1 MFTLHLLLAAPQS
14 GDGGGGLLMTLLPL
28 ILIFAVFWFFII
40 RPQKQREQEREDMIS
55 ALNKGDKV
63 VTAGGIHGEVKQID
77 DDSVLLKVDN
87 STKLRVQ
94 KSAISSGP
102 QMDEAKE
109 KAE

>member
-1 MFTLHLLLAAPQS
+1 
-14 GDGGGGLLMTLLPL
+14 MTLLPL

-40 RPQKQREQEREDMIS
+40 RPQKKREQQREDMIS

-63 VTAGGIHGEVKQID
+63 VTAGGIHGEVTQID
-77 DDSVLLKVDN
+77 DSLLLKVDN
-87 STKLRVQ
+87 NTKLRVQ

-102 QMDEAKE
+102 QVDEAKE

>member
-1 MFTLHLLLAAPQS
+1 MLHLLLAAPQS
-14 GDGGGGLLMTLLPL
+14 GDSGGLLMTLLPL

>member
-1 MFTLHLLLAAPQS
+1 MLHLLLAAPQS
-14 GDGGGGLLMTLLPL
+14 GDGGGLLMTLLPL

-40 RPQKQREQEREDMIS
+40 RPQKKREQEREDMIS

-63 VTAGGIHGEVKQID
+63 VTAGGIHGEVTQID
-77 DDSVLLKVDN
+77 DDSLLLKVDN
-87 STKLRVQ
+87 NTKLRVQ

-102 QMDEAKE
+102 QVDEAKE

>member
-1 MFTLHLLLAAPQS
+1 MFMLHLLLAAPQS
-14 GDGGGGLLMTLLPL
+14 GDSGGLLMTLLPL

>member
-1 MFTLHLLLAAPQS
+1 MFMLHLLLAAPQS
-14 GDGGGGLLMTLLPL
+14 GDGGGLLMTLLPL

-40 RPQKQREQEREDMIS
+40 RPQKKREQEREDMIS

-63 VTAGGIHGEVKQID
+63 VTAGGIHGEVTQID
-77 DDSVLLKVDN
+77 DDSPLLKVDN
-87 STKLRVQ
+87 NTKLRVQ

-102 QMDEAKE
+102 QVDEAKE